1 MTFLKRFKFSAVA
14 GVLLVALSI
23 SCEEDLTTIGASVI
37 GGEPFTTDKA
47 VYDVFAFNKK
57 IEAVRTN
64 KLPLYQ
70 LGIFNDPIYGK
81 TEARITSQLILS
93 STNPTFGIFTQE
105 TEDNP
110 DSSSVTQIPE
120 NETVKEVI
128 LYIPYLRAGDE
139 QRDRDLDGVDDEF
152 DADPEDPNSD
162 TDGDGVNDNQ
172 ERANGTDPLN
182 VDTDGDGINDGEDT
196 STLSNQFPKRF
207 ELDSIYVNGQL
218 YDNETPVSFNLKI
231 ERSTFF
237 LRDLDPNTN
246 FQEAQ
251 EYFSTQRFSPAFVSD
266 VLFDEEI
273 TVSNEHILV
282 PMEDD
287 PATEDVD
294 ESEQFDRLD
303 PGIRIS
309 LDPDFFQE
317 NILDKEGSSE
327 LLSQANFNEFL
338 RGLHFS
344 ITPISD
350 DVMVL
355 LDLTNPNV
363 SLDIVYEY
371 EAIDINGTTDDVSD
385 DVQEI
390 RERTFTIDLVT
401 RLATGGIGGNAVN
414 TFVNEA
420 FPPQIT
426 DALDVPENASRIYL
440 KGGSGS
446 FTEINLFEEG
456 NGEEILNEIK
466 ANNWIINEASLIFYV
481 DRQTLDAAGD
491 AAEPPR
497 LYLYNAET
505 NVPVYLSGAQ
515 RLIDS
520 RTGQILV
527 AAVNESYDGRL
538 VVESNN
544 KGSKYKLKITDYI
557 NDLVLRDSTNATL
570 ALSITSDIRS
580 SATRN
585 AMLTNEEKDIP
596 LASTLSPLG
605 TVLFGSDV
613 SSENEDKKLKLE
625 IFYTETN

>member
-1 MTFLKRFKFSAVA
+1 M
-14 GVLLVALSI
+14 VLFF

-81 TEARITSQLILS
+81 TEARITTQLILPN
-93 STNPTFGIFTQE
+93 TNPTFGILDQD

-110 DSSSVTQIPE
+110 DSSFPTQIPE

-152 DADPEDPNSD
+152 DVDPDDPNSD
-162 TDGDGVNDNQ
+162 SDGDGVNDNQ

-182 VDTDGDGINDGEDT
+182 VDTDGDDINDGEDD
-196 STLSNQFPKRF
+196 STIANQFPKKF

-218 YDNETPVSFNLKI
+218 FDDETPLSFNLKI

-251 EYFSTQRFSPAFVSD
+251 EYFSTQRFSPTFVSD
-266 VLFDEEI
+266 VLFEGEI

-282 PMEDD
+282 PLEDD
-287 PATEDVD
+287 PTTEDVD
-294 ESEQFDRLD
+294 ESEQFSRLD

-309 LDPDFFQE
+309 LDSDFFQE
-317 NILDKEGSSE
+317 NILDKEGGSE
-327 LLSQANFNEFL
+327 LLSQPNFNEFL

-344 ITPISD
+344 ISSISD
-350 DVMVL
+350 DAMVL

-371 EAIDINGTTDDVSD
+371 DAVDVNGTADDVSD
-385 DVQEI
+385 DIVEV
-390 RERTFTIDLVT
+390 RESTYSIDLIT
-401 RLATGGIGGNAVN
+401 RLDAGGINGNAVN
-414 TFVNEA
+414 TFINDA

-426 DALDVPENASRIYL
+426 DALDVSENASRIYL

-446 FTEINLFEEG
+446 FAEINLFEEE
-456 NGEEILNEIK
+456 NGEEVLNQIK
-466 ANNWIINEASLIFYV
+466 ANNWIINEANLIFYL

-505 NVPVYLSGAQ
+505 NIPVYLSGAQ

-538 VVESNN
+538 IVESNE
-544 KGSKYKLKITDYI
+544 KGSRYKLKITDYI
-557 NDLVLRDSTNATL
+557 NDLVIRDSTNATL
-570 ALSITSDIRS
+570 ALTITTDIRS

-585 AMLTNEEKDIP
+585 AMLTDEERDLP
-596 LASTLSPLG
+596 FVSTLSPLG
-605 TVLFGSDV
+605 TVLFGSNV
-613 SSENEDKKLKLE
+613 GPENEDKKLKLE